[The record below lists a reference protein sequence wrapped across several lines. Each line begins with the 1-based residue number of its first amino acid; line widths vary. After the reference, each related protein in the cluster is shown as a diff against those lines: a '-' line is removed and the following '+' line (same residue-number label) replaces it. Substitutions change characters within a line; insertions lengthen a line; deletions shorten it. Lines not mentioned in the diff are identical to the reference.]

1 LKKQNQELEN
11 NYKNLEDDY
20 NESDAKYQELYNINL
35 KIQRNFRSQQ
45 SMIEQETNTKLQAL
59 EEVKQLEGILQTK
72 RSNISF
78 KRD

>member
-1 LKKQNQELEN
+1 MKKQNQELEN